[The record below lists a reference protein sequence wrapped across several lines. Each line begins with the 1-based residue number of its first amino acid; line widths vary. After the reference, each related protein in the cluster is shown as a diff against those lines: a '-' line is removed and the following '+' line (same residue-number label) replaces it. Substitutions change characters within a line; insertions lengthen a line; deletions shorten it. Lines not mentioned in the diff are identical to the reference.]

1 MHISID
7 RKPENGCKIH
17 NMCCGHSGIM
27 MCLKLAKTAEKEANH
42 ARKGEDRLLHGTC
55 ILLFLINLWAYSR
68 LTAVC
73 DSCFASVGAA
83 KALQDISLGFIVIAK
98 TATQQFPM
106 AYLSG
111 LELRHRGKRKG

>member
-42 ARKGEDRLLHGTC
+42 AREGEDRLLHGTC
-55 ILLFLINLWAYSR
+55 ILLFLIDTWPYSR
-68 LTAVC
+68 STVVI
-73 DSCFASVGAA
+73 DSYFASVGEV
-83 KALQDISLGFIVIAK
+83 KALQDINLGFIGTVK
-98 TATQQFPM
+98 TAT
-106 AYLSG
+106 
-111 LELRHRGKRKG
+111 